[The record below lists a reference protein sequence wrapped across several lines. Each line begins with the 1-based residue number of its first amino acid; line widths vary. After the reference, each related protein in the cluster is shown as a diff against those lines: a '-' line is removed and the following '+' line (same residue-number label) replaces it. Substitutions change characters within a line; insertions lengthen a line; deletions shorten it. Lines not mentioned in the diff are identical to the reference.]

1 MFTATMLYCTQ
12 EEFHT
17 MPGLG
22 KCTSMSNKCRHK
34 PLGRWEANPGFWAVP
49 PLKIELTLAADP
61 GLIWTM
67 LPWGMVG
74 VLAELMRGREEGV
87 EMAGVEIILAI
98 DLGISMPVV
107 AESKAKIN
115 MAALVV
121 EKF

>member
-1 MFTATMLYCTQ
+1 
-12 EEFHT
+12 
-17 MPGLG
+17 
-22 KCTSMSNKCRHK
+22 
-34 PLGRWEANPGFWAVP
+34 
-49 PLKIELTLAADP
+49 
-61 GLIWTM
+61 M

-74 VLAELMRGREEGV
+74 VVAELMRGREEGV
-87 EMAGVEIILAI
+87 EMAGVEIILVI